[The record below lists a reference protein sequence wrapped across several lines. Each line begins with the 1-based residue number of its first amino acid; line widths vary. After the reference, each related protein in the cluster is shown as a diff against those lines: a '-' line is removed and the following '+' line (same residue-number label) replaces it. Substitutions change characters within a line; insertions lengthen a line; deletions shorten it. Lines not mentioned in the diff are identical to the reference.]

1 MMSNAFP
8 LLHGNKLCNLLPGLC
23 QQLATA
29 GMKRAEAKL
38 CSLSYPGH
46 HGHEM
51 SSLCHGKAKLPTPSD
66 NHHAVILPAAAS

>member
-8 LLHGNKLCNLLPGLC
+8 LLHGNKLCNLHPGLC

-38 CSLSYPGH
+38 CLLSYPGH

-51 SSLCHGKAKLPTPSD
+51 SSLFHGKARLPTPSN
-66 NHHAVILPAAAS
+66 NHHAVIVPAAAS